1 MEKEILVEKD
11 QVFKLI
17 KENIYSCVVD
27 KIELDDRKY
36 HHNTKIESVSGILK
50 TGLLSTRARRRLF
63 DKRELTDEEEY
74 KLEDEFYVNGAD
86 HISLSSMD
94 VDFSQKYKDEDVYNP
109 YYTASPDII
118 ISKDIETYWNPTN
131 YYNEYLVNEKIPV
144 ELFKSIEVK
153 IFKAMEKRDTKAVLE
168 YYNEIR
174 KIALVLK
181 ELNLDIPV
189 RESSLV
195 TSMDNENIEALT
207 LSKEKLI
214 NLPEIKIK

>member
-1 MEKEILVEKD
+1 MKKEILVEKE

-27 KIELDDRKY
+27 KIELDDRTY
-36 HHNTKIESVSGILK
+36 HHNTKIESISGILK
-50 TGLLSTRARRRLF
+50 TGLLSTRARRRVF
-63 DKRELTDEEEY
+63 DKRELTAEEEY

-86 HISLSSMD
+86 HISLSSMN
-94 VDFSQKYKDEDVYNP
+94 VDFSQKYKDEDVYDP
-109 YYTASPDII
+109 YFTDFPDII
-118 ISKDIETYWNPTN
+118 ISKNVNTYRNFTN
-131 YYNEYLVNEKIPV
+131 YFNEFLVEDNIPV
-144 ELFKSIEVK
+144 EFFRSIEVK
-153 IFKAMEKRDTKAVLE
+153 IFKAMEKRDTKAVID

-195 TSMDNENIEALT
+195 TGMDNENIEALT